1 MGRLTNELTPQ
12 QLLVAKINGKIDFS
26 YSLIPSEELARY
38 AVGYENLW
46 TGKNPSL
53 NCQNVWSIVDD
64 ATAGPK
70 YILGHI
76 FGGWQDQ
83 KTGKYYV
90 DISTTYDSLEWALKM
105 AKQRGELAIYDRV
118 LGIVIEV
125 E

>member
-1 MGRLTNELTPQ
+1 MGRLTSELTPQ

-26 YSLIPSEELARY
+26 YSLVPDEELERY

-53 NCQNVWSIVDD
+53 NCMNVWSIVDK
-64 ATAGPK
+64 ATESK

-90 DISTTYDSLEWALKM
+90 DLSTTYDSLDWALKM

>member
-26 YSLIPSEELARY
+26 YSLVPDEELERY

-53 NCQNVWSIVDD
+53 NCQNVWSIVDK
-64 ATAGPK
+64 ATESK

-90 DISTTYDSLEWALKM
+90 DLSTTYDSLDWALKM